1 MLGNMSESS
10 ATFDGTEADRENM
23 VTLYPCE
30 HSFPTDKLTTVEK
43 NRQELSDLNR
53 AVEAGND
60 PVEIQLLREQM
71 HLARKELDGAVKECN
86 TYLSLPVP
94 SE

>member
-1 MLGNMSESS
+1 MLGDMSESS
-10 ATFDGTEADRENM
+10 VKFDGTGADRENM

-43 NRQELSDLNR
+43 KRQELSDRNR
-53 AVEAGND
+53 ALEAAND

-86 TYLSLPVP
+86 THLSLPVL

>member
-1 MLGNMSESS
+1 MLGDMSESS

-23 VTLYPCE
+23 VTLYPCK

-43 NRQELSDLNR
+43 KLQELTDLNR
-53 AVEAGND
+53 ALEAAID
-60 PVEIQLLREQM
+60 SVEIQLLREQM
-71 HLARKELDGAVKECN
+71 HLAMKEIDAAVKECN
-86 TYLSLPVP
+86 THLSLPVP